1 METAEK
7 DTLTFLSSET
17 AVQNVEATKS
27 VRKSENRKK
36 FQRKHAEECFR
47 CGNNHY
53 PSECRFKES
62 KCFKCK
68 KRRHISKKCPIRKK
82 TDKPAYFVN
91 RGDGNT
97 SDSEDSI
104 CSILCTNETDSS
116 TKKFTVKITV
126 GRENVDFLVDTGSV
140 RTFIGKSMLRNQL

>member
-36 FQRKHAEECFR
+36 FQRKHAEECFQ
-47 CGNNHY
+47 
-53 PSECRFKES
+53 
-62 KCFKCK
+62 
-68 KRRHISKKCPIRKK
+68 
-82 TDKPAYFVN
+82 
-91 RGDGNT
+91 
-97 SDSEDSI
+97 
-104 CSILCTNETDSS
+104 
-116 TKKFTVKITV
+116 FTVKITV